1 MPITTLDGLVVK
13 PSTVPTE
20 KVMKEMSGYR
30 TQRQIIQQ
38 FFGLDDRIVMDADGV
53 SVLEVFNDFVDPIKL
68 EEKGVQW
75 IPKLE
80 SLGVSKESFDA
91 LLGKYLNYGKTN
103 TIPSGTN
110 TESTGET
117 NTLAWVESSPKAT
130 RGRKKKSEWQN
141 DA

>member
-1 MPITTLDGLVVK
+1 MAK
-13 PSTVPTE
+13 PSTPATE
-20 KVMKEMSGYR
+20 KVMREMAWYR

-80 SLGVSKESFDA
+80 QLGVSKESFDA

-103 TIPSGTN
+103 TVTSGSN

-117 NTLAWVESSPKAT
+117 DTIAWVESSPKAT
-130 RGRKKKSEWQN
+130 RGRKKV
-141 DA
+141 A